1 MLHTQ
6 SSSQN
11 PFSPPYFSVMLML
24 VLVLQ
29 AVDPHPPHNRIKIQE
44 FYYGNTFKKWA
55 GDWGSHQ
62 AYVKEYWVEES

>member
-1 MLHTQ
+1 
-6 SSSQN
+6 
-11 PFSPPYFSVMLML
+11 MLML